1 MEINTYRYNLDPSI
15 NNLIKDF
22 VNKHKYNDRE
32 TYKEE
37 WLKWCDKNSDII
49 EDEIKRLK
57 DISYNG
63 DVIDKMYKAGRYYY
77 RKKNNSKVINQNR
90 KQYIS
95 IDKKI
100 IEAMD
105 KQIKSIY
112 LNKDFKPSDGYNN
125 FCKDNVEILTNEI
138 KNLFKKY
145 NFITKEFLILKFKK
159 TYKNRYYRISRGK
172 S

>member
-37 WLKWCDKNSDII
+37 WLKWCDKNSDMI

-77 RKKNNSKVINQNR
+77 RKKNNSKS
-90 KQYIS
+90 Y
-95 IDKKI
+95 
-100 IEAMD
+100 
-105 KQIKSIY
+105 
-112 LNKDFKPSDGYNN
+112 KP
-125 FCKDNVEILTNEI
+125 E
-138 KNLFKKY
+138 
-145 NFITKEFLILKFKK
+145 
-159 TYKNRYYRISRGK
+159 
-172 S
+172 